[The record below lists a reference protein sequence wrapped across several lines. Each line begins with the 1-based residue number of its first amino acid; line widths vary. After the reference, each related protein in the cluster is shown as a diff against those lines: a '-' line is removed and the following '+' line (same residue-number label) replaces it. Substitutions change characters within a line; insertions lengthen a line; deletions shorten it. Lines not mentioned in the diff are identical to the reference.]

1 MFKKSKSDITP
12 NDEKTDLSWEADIV
26 LNLRRSQL
34 TAWRVAFGSLTLTGL
49 LAIALMLLLPL
60 HKVVPYVV
68 MVDKLTGEASVV
80 STAKDF
86 VSASA
91 LNDKHWVKQFVISRE
106 RYNYRLLQH
115 DYDNVKRLAG
125 NSPWAAY
132 DRLFQGDGALD
143 KKLGENVEITPVVL
157 SITLGEGGLATVRY
171 ELRTRDLRGAGGDA
185 AVTRRVATVRYA
197 YELKANVKEAEAI
210 ENPLGFTVTA
220 YQTDPELSQGDGAA
234 K

>member
-1 MFKKSKSDITP
+1 MFKKPKSDITP
-12 NDEKTDLSWEADIV
+12 NDERSDLHWEADVV

-34 TAWRVAFGSLTLTGL
+34 TAWRVAFGSLTLAGL
-49 LAIALMLLLPL
+49 LAIALILLIPL

-68 MVDKLTGEASVV
+68 MVDKLTGEATIV

-115 DYDNVKRLAG
+115 DYDNVKRMAG

-132 DRLFQGDGALD
+132 DRLFQGDGAMD
-143 KKLGENVEITPVVL
+143 KRLGENMEITPIVL
-157 SITLGEGGLATVRY
+157 STTLGEGGMATVRY
-171 ELRTRDLRGAGGDA
+171 ELRTRDLRAGGEP
-185 AVTRRVATVRYA
+185 AVARRVATMRYA
-197 YELKANVKEAEAI
+197 YELKANVKESEAI
-210 ENPLGFTVTA
+210 DNPLGFTVTA